1 MVDSPMFD
9 YRVIISQ
16 ENKRTLSRP
25 ILEPKE
31 VVEGLDDIT
40 ESARQWLC
48 VLCEDVQIRK
58 QNTGQGRSTWLPL

>member
-48 VLCEDVQIRK
+48 ELCEDVQIRK
-58 QNTGQGRSTWLPL
+58 QNTGQGRSKWLPL